1 MHYANIILHMAFGI
15 NVNVG
20 ATMKKKNKN
29 VKIVYMKIACKHIIN
44 ARESKVPKLE
54 EIEYEL

>member
-20 ATMKKKNKN
+20 ATMNKKNKY

-54 EIEYEL
+54 EI